1 VRETTKP
8 GLLPR
13 ILNGLL
19 QARARAK
26 AEMKKE
32 TNPFKQ
38 VRPSSLPSCG
48 ETFQCLRVRFCLT
61 GPSLQRQAVLN
72 GRQLALKV
80 SANSVYGFTGATIG
94 KLPCLAISSA
104 VTANGPEMIEKTQ
117 ATVLERYRV
126 ENGYSHTA
134 DVIYGDTDSVMVNFG
149 VKTVEEVPTTHDT
162 RRTTRHAYLY
172 SMVAGVC
179 LCVYRR

>member
-1 VRETTKP
+1 
-8 GLLPR
+8 
-13 ILNGLL
+13 
-19 QARARAK
+19 
-26 AEMKKE
+26 M
-32 TNPFKQ
+32 
-38 VRPSSLPSCG
+38 
-48 ETFQCLRVRFCLT
+48 
-61 GPSLQRQAVLN
+61 LN

-104 VTANGPEMIEKTQ
+104 VTAYGREMIEKTQ

-126 ENGYSHTA
+126 ENGYTHTA

-162 RRTTRHAYLY
+162 RLTARHDTRTYIRWWP
-172 SMVAGVC
+172 VC